1 MNSTFLIGWR
11 QVASCFV
18 LLACIAMIT
27 SAYGVVALPLGQEF
41 GPTRMVLML
50 AITVVSVTSAI
61 IAPPFGGLMDRFSLR
76 WIMLAG
82 GALIVAGYWTLSLV
96 TSFTQVLVVYGLLI
110 APANVLMGPT
120 AATVLLSRWF
130 VKRRGMAIGIAI
142 AGVSTGGFL
151 FPPFIQFLLDTFEW
165 REAMRVF
172 AGVLALLVIPAAL
185 LVVNAPQD
193 RGLHPDGEA
202 EESEQS
208 RAESQASLGS
218 AMEVLKDPAFWLIGL
233 LFAVVL
239 SGMIGMV
246 TNLPALATDHG
257 ISPVDAAYLIS
268 IYSIAGFV
276 AKISFVGIADVLS
289 LRVLSML
296 AFAGFAAGMA
306 CLSQSHAGYWVI
318 ALGSVLVGLFG
329 GLVVP
334 LKSLL
339 IPRVFGRRVVGRAM
353 GMMSTFTLGISIITP
368 PAFGHA
374 YDLTGSYAVITG
386 LFAVLSFLAMLGVP
400 YMRMNAKV
408 PAPA

>member
-1 MNSTFLIGWR
+1 MRASFLIGWR

-27 SAYGVVALPLGQEF
+27 SAYGVVALPLAQEF

-61 IAPPFGGLMDRFSLR
+61 IAPPLGGLMDRFSLR

-82 GALIVAGYWTLSLV
+82 GVLIVAGFWTLSFV
-96 TSFTQVLVVYGLLI
+96 TSFTQVLFVYGLLI

-142 AGVSTGGFL
+142 AGVSTGGFV

-172 AGVLALLVIPAAL
+172 AGALALLVIPAAA
-185 LVVNAPQD
+185 LVVNAPED
-193 RGLHPDGEA
+193 RNLHADGES
-202 EESEQS
+202 EESDES
-208 RAESQASLGS
+208 RAETRGSLVS
-218 AMEVLKDPAFWLIGL
+218 AMDVLKDPAFWLIGI

-246 TNLPALATDHG
+246 TNLPSLATDHG
-257 ISPVDAAYLIS
+257 ISPIDAAYLIS
-268 IYSIAGFV
+268 IYSIAGFT
-276 AKISFVGIADVLS
+276 AKLGFAAFAELLGPRL
-289 LRVLSML
+289 LTLL
-296 AFAGFAAGMA
+296 GFAGFASGMA
-306 CLSQSHAGYWVI
+306 CLTQAHFGYWAI
-318 ALGSVLVGLFG
+318 ALGAALVGLFG
-329 GLVVP
+329 GLFVP

-339 IPRVFGRRVVGRAM
+339 VPRVFGRRVVGRAM
-353 GMMSTFTLGISIITP
+353 GMMSTFTLGVSIVTP
-368 PAFGHA
+368 PAFGYA
-374 YDLTGSYAVITG
+374 FDLTGSYAAVMAIFAG
-386 LFAVLSFLAMLGVP
+386 LSVAAMLGVP
-400 YMRMNAKV
+400 YVRMTARAAV
-408 PAPA
+408 PA